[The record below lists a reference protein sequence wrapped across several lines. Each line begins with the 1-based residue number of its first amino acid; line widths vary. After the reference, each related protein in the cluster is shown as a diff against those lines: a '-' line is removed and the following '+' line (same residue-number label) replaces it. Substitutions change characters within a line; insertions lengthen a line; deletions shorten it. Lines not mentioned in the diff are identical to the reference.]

1 MRKTNGRSEA
11 ENTTLDIEQEL
22 PAPSG
27 DGDDIAAAIAATG
40 ESSPA
45 QSELQKLKAERDSL
59 LDRLARAQAEF
70 ENARRR
76 ASKEQQDFRDY
87 AAADAIRPLLP
98 VLDSFERALQAKS
111 NSGDFRNGVELIYK
125 QLLDALGKL
134 GVRSIPAK
142 GEQFDPHVHEAIEMV
157 ETSDAADH
165 EVLEELQR
173 GYKIK
178 DRLLRPAMVK
188 VAKNPRSFRW
198 ARTIRPR
205 GPRLSAFLILKK

>member
-1 MRKTNGRSEA
+1 MAKSDGKSET
-11 ENTTLDIEQEL
+11 EELDMEREL
-22 PAPSG
+22 PPA
-27 DGDDIAAAIAATG
+27 DGDENPPVRAG
-40 ESSPA
+40 EGASGGDSGNA
-45 QSELQKLKAERDSL
+45 ELQKLKAERDTL

-87 AAADAIRPLLP
+87 AAADAIKSLLP
-98 VLDSFERALQAKS
+98 VLDSFERALQVKS
-111 NSGDFRNGVELIYK
+111 GAGDFRSGVELIYK
-125 QLLDALGKL
+125 QLQDVLAKL
-134 GVRSIPAK
+134 GVQAIPAR

-188 VAKNPRSFRW
+188 VAKNP
-198 ARTIRPR
+198 
-205 GPRLSAFLILKK
+205 